1 MGIFGSGDGGLSDAK
16 RQLQRNR
23 YMYDQ
28 IDLPD
33 YEEMIPELYDN
44 ETANYSLTE
53 EDPVIKSKQLEA
65 LARMSDLSSEGLSDT
80 DRAGFAQARAMGDSM
95 ARSGTQSAIQDAQV
109 RGVAGSGQEF
119 AMREAANQA
128 GAQRAQEAAL
138 QQQAAAA
145 QQRQQYLQ
153 AYSQGLG
160 NVRGQDQ
167 SANAAN
173 TNIINQ
179 FNRANTDTRNKT
191 NMSNVGLR
199 NSAFEYNQGLKD
211 KNYQNQV
218 GRADRIAGLN
228 DREGE
233 MSEAEKEAK
242 RRRNQAAVG
251 AIGAVAGGAIG
262 GPAGAAAGSQAGNL
276 VG

>member
-1 MGIFGSGDGGLSDAK
+1 MGLFSNDDEGFKDAIANLNRN
-16 RQLQRNR
+16 RQL
-23 YMYDQ
+23 YAD
-28 IDLPD
+28 IDLPE
-33 YEEMIPELYDN
+33 YEDLTPELYDN
-44 ETANYSLTE
+44 ETANYELTG
-53 EDPVIKSKQLEA
+53 EDSVIKSKQLEA
-65 LARMSDLSSEGLSDT
+65 LAQMGALSSEGLSDT
-80 DRAGFAQARAMGDSM
+80 DRAGFAQARAMGDQM

-179 FNRANTDTRNKT
+179 FNQANTQARNST
-191 NMSNVGLR
+191 NNANVGLK
-199 NSAFEYNQGLKD
+199 NDAFQYNQNLKD
-211 KNYQNQV
+211 KKFQNQTGQV
-218 GRADRIAGLN
+218 DRVAGMN
-228 DREGE
+228 DRQAEISSAE
-233 MSEAEKEAK
+233 QEANRK
-242 RRRNQAAVG
+242 RRQAQIGMV
-251 AIGAVAGGAIG
+251 GAVAGGVVG
-262 GPAGAAAGSQAGNL
+262 GPAGAQAGSQIGQAW
-276 VG
+276 